1 MYHVIHLSTGRVVK
15 SYKTAGWARREV
27 DRLVELSNSAD
38 GRYYRGMKYWTYDN
52 LQVMHADEYERRKE
66 DIDPLV
72 EVKNMM
78 SGKTVM
84 IRMSQV
90 GTCVDPSTETY
101 WSS

>member
-1 MYHVIHLSTGRVVK
+1 MFHVIHLSTGRVVK
-15 SYKTAGWARREV
+15 TYKTDGWARREV
-27 DRLVELSNSAD
+27 DRLVALSNSAD
-38 GRYYRGMKYWTYDN
+38 GRYYSGMKYWTYNN

-78 SGKTVM
+78 SGKPVM
-84 IRMSQV
+84 IRKSQV

-101 WSS
+101 WST